1 MRTQKPAAR
10 RPQPATLR
18 PPLAARHSPPAT
30 HYLPPAQAADNK
42 IQNDR
47 QKTHSCNDKVNTIY
61 SFIQIG
67 RESALCLCKSKAY
80 KTSLFVRACVFLS
93 F

>member
-1 MRTQKPAAR
+1 MGTQKPAAR
-10 RPQPATLR
+10 RPQSAILR

-47 QKTHSCNDKVNTIY
+47 QKNTLL
-61 SFIQIG
+61 Q
-67 RESALCLCKSKAY
+67 R
-80 KTSLFVRACVFLS
+80 
-93 F
+93 